1 MLQQGGW
8 MLDEEYSR
16 LSDSDIGVIH
26 EWYSLNTSTYLSGI
40 KYTDAFERRHSGMDA
55 DRRR

>member
-1 MLQQGGW
+1 